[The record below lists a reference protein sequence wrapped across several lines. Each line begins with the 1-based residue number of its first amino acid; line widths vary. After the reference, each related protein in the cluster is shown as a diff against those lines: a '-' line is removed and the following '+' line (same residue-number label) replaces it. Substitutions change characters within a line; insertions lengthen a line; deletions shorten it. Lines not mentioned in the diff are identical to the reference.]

1 MNNVRIHDLP
11 ATKALDRDA
20 MTKVRGGWFAGSFGV
35 QTETQTTSQ
44 STTTA
49 NSTDLMK
56 GCCTGK
62 HFPSATIT
70 V

>member
-1 MNNVRIHDLP
+1 MKNVRIHDLP

-20 MTKVRGGWFAGSFGV
+20 MTKVRGGWFGV

-70 V
+70 F